1 MRPLVN
7 KAHHNYE
14 MQAVSVVSDEES
26 HICNNAELDYLLEDN
41 TLVQAASTL
50 RGKSMMMP
58 LMKRI
63 HSAFASMISG

>member
-14 MQAVSVVSDEES
+14 MQAMGVVSDEES
-26 HICNNAELDYLLEDN
+26 HMYNDAELDYLLEDD
-41 TLVQAASTL
+41 TLPQPVSTL
-50 RGKSMMMP
+50 RGKSMMRP
-58 LMKRI
+58 LIKRI